1 MKTKQADIL
10 GIVSAG
16 LCVVHCL
23 LVPFLIV
30 YGVSTEGFGSSW
42 EHLDWGFIGLSGLA
56 VFLATR
62 HEKNQRLALYMWSCF
77 LIFTLSLLLH
87 ELWPLALYLSIV
99 STLGLATL
107 HLIHLRNKRHNHFL
121 AT

>member
-1 MKTKQADIL
+1 MKAKQADIL
-10 GIVSAG
+10 GIISAT

-30 YGVSTEGFGSSW
+30 YGVTSESFSSSW

-62 HEKNQRLALYMWSCF
+62 HEKDQRLVLLMWGCLSV
-77 LIFTLSLLLH
+77 FTFSLLLH
-87 ELWPLALYLSIV
+87 DYWTPALYLSV
-99 STLGLATL
+99 GSSLGLATL
-107 HLIHLRNKRHNHFL
+107 HLLHFRKKEHKRYL
-121 AT
+121 AA